1 MKKIKILLIFL
12 ILFFIN
18 NISAKEIKILYKIS
32 DTIITSYDVK
42 KEIDYLVSLNPNFA
56 NYDKDKLR
64 NTAIESLIRE
74 KIKKIEID
82 KSYTIDYELASE
94 TELIRNFLKN
104 FWINLGFND
113 ETEFNE
119 YLKSKNI
126 ILKDIKKKFVIEQ
139 YWNQLIFD
147 NFNNNIK
154 VDIKKIKSIVNDIE
168 NNNLEI
174 KSYNLSEIIFS
185 GKDKLEI
192 DQKFK
197 EIINSIEKIGFKDT
211 ALLHSIS
218 RSAKFGGEIGWI
230 SQNQISKKIFEK
242 IRNLEI
248 GQYSEAINTAGGTI
262 ILFLNDKKSETSK
275 INKEEE
281 IKKMISLEKNRQLN
295 EFSIMHYKKIENKS
309 YVEKL

>member
-1 MKKIKILLIFL
+1 MKKIKILLVFL
-12 ILFFIN
+12 IFFMGS
-18 NISAKEIKILYKIS
+18 ISAKEIKILYKIS
-32 DTIITSYDVK
+32 DNIITSYDVK
-42 KEIDYLVSLNPNFA
+42 KETDYLVSLNPNFA

-82 KSYTIDYELASE
+82 KSYNIDYELASE

-192 DQKFK
+192 DRKFK

-242 IRNLEI
+242 IKNLEI

>member
-1 MKKIKILLIFL
+1 M
-12 ILFFIN
+12 N

-56 NYDKDKLR
+56 NYDKDKLY

-82 KSYTIDYELASE
+82 KSYNIDYELASE
-94 TELIRNFLKN
+94 TDLIKNFLKN
-104 FWINLGFND
+104 FWINLGFNN

-119 YLKSKNI
+119 YLKSKDI
-126 ILKDIKKKFVIEQ
+126 ILKEIKKKFVIEQ

-147 NFNNNIK
+147 SFNKNIK
-154 VDIKKIKSIVNDIE
+154 INTKKIESIVNDLE
-168 NNNLEI
+168 NKNQEI
-174 KSYNLSEIIFS
+174 MSYNLSEIIFS
-185 GKDKLEI
+185 GKNKLEI
-192 DQKFK
+192 NQKFN
-197 EIINSIEKIGFKDT
+197 EIKNSIEKIGFKDT

-218 RSAKFGGEIGWI
+218 RSAKFGGEIGWVNQ
-230 SQNQISKKIFEK
+230 SQISKKIFDK
-242 IRNLEI
+242 IKNLEV

-262 ILFLNDKKSETSK
+262 ILFLNEKKSETLK
-275 INKEEE
+275 IDKENE

>member
-1 MKKIKILLIFL
+1 MKKIKILLVFL
-12 ILFFIN
+12 IFFMGS
-18 NISAKEIKILYKIS
+18 ISAKEIKILYKIS
-32 DTIITSYDVK
+32 DNIITSYDVK
-42 KEIDYLVSLNPNFA
+42 KETDYLVSLNPNFA

>member
-1 MKKIKILLIFL
+1 MKKIKILLVFL
-12 ILFFIN
+12 IFFMGS
-18 NISAKEIKILYKIS
+18 ISAKEIKILYKIS
-32 DTIITSYDVK
+32 DNIITSYDVK
-42 KEIDYLVSLNPNFA
+42 KETDYLVSLNPNFA

-192 DQKFK
+192 DRKFK